1 MSNPFVEKEAVSA
14 NGLPIVFIVLGA
26 LALGAFA
33 VWGSFGPQGI
43 HLTKMGLGVAM
54 IAAGLFVFGGVY
66 TNDPNECALFLL
78 FGDYRGA
85 DRAPGLRWANPL
97 YSVRKANLKTQTLIS
112 PALKVNDERGNPI
125 EIAAAVVWHIRD
137 AAAAM
142 FGFDD
147 LRVFLA
153 TTVESTLR
161 EIASSHP
168 YDDEPSRDAHDGR
181 GQDPNAPQTKTISLR
196 AHPHEIATALAA
208 ALRKRM
214 GDAGGAIAIV
224 DAKLTHLAYAPEIA
238 GAMLRR
244 QQAEAVLSA
253 RSKIVAGA
261 VDMVDQALKS
271 LEQKG
276 IQLDDERRAA
286 MVGNL
291 LVVLCSDR
299 DATPVINA
307 GGLYNG

>member
-1 MSNPFVEKEAVSA
+1 MSRSFVEKDATSS
-14 NGLPIVFIVLGA
+14 NGLPILGVVLATLVLGA
-26 LALGAFA
+26 FGALK
-33 VWGSFGPQGI
+33 SFGPEGVSI
-43 HLTKMGLGVAM
+43 PMMGLSVFL
-54 IAAGLFVFGGVY
+54 IIAGLFIWSGVY
-66 TNDPNECALFLL
+66 TNSPNECALFLL

-85 DRAPGLRWANPL
+85 DRVAGLRWANPL
-97 YSVRKANLKTQTLIS
+97 YTVRKANLKTQTLIT
-112 PALKVNDERGNPI
+112 PTLKVNDERGNPI

-147 LRVFLA
+147 VQNFLA
-153 TTVESTLR
+153 TAVESTLR
-161 EIASSHP
+161 EIASTHP
-168 YDDEPSRDAHDGR
+168 YDDES
-181 GQDPNAPQTKTISLR
+181 DPKQTQHGASQNGAQTKVVSLR
-196 AHPHEIATALAA
+196 AHPHEIATALAD

-214 GDAGGAIAIV
+214 NGAGGAVEIV

-244 QQAEAVLSA
+244 QQAEAVLAA

-271 LEQKG
+271 LEDKD
-276 IQLDDERRAA
+276 IKLDDERRAA

-299 DATPVINA
+299 DATPVVNA
-307 GGLYNG
+307 GGLYNS